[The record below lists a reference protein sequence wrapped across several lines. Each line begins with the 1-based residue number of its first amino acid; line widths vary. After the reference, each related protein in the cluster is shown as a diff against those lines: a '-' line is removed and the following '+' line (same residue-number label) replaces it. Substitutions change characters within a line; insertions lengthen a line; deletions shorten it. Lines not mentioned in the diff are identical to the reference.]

1 MDVIACSPLPCP
13 QQKRHLLVTP
23 SDRPKRTR
31 RTTMLTWLMWTSAAP
46 TVLDG
51 LLAYQSTGSP
61 IPALVAMAAPL
72 LRARLHARED
82 SHA

>member
-1 MDVIACSPLPCP
+1 
-13 QQKRHLLVTP
+13 
-23 SDRPKRTR
+23 
-31 RTTMLTWLMWTSAAP
+31 MLTWLMRTSAAP
-46 TVLDG
+46 AVLDG

-72 LRARLHARED
+72 LRARFNSRED